1 MDFLCALCV
10 SVVNFVRRPIFDM
23 FYRGCVNGCKY
34 GCLAALVLFLGACA
48 PAYADVRVIPTRFR
62 TPTPRPMVWPT
73 VAIPDPTATP
83 IPTAIPRC
91 WPEQL
96 PEGLHISASGSYTE
110 TENQA
115 VGPMVCRIQRD
126 SCAYYY
132 LVGDL
137 DPEILFARSEAPP
150 YDEED
155 ILMHP
160 DMIMP
165 LTTLRDLVA
174 AEWNGEVR
182 LLVTDAYDSL
192 LEHHLAQADFSRRY
206 SQHFEGR
213 SIDLV
218 TYPVNRALYPRLCAL
233 ARCAGFDWVHNEG
246 NHCHAS
252 INAPSLCLKCKD

>member
-1 MDFLCALCV
+1 MHYLDCA
-10 SVVNFVRRPIFDM
+10 D
-23 FYRGCVNGCKY
+23 GCKC
-34 GCLAALVLFLGACA
+34 GCLVALALLLGACA

-62 TPTPRPMVWPT
+62 TPIPRPLVWSAMAAPDPT
-73 VAIPDPTATP
+73 STPVPTATP
-83 IPTAIPRC
+83 RC
-91 WPEQL
+91 SPDQL
-96 PEGLHISASGSYTE
+96 PEGFHISASGSYTE

-115 VGPMVCRIQRD
+115 AGPMVCRIERG
-126 SCAYYY
+126 SCAYYS
-132 LVGDL
+132 LVGSL
-137 DPEILFARSEAPP
+137 DPEVLFARSEEPP

-155 ILMHP
+155 TLMHP
-160 DMIMP
+160 DMILP

-174 AEWNGEVR
+174 AEWNGEVH

-192 LEHHLAQADFSRRY
+192 LEHDLAQSNMDRKY

-233 ARCAGFDWVHNEG
+233 AHCAGFDWVHNEG

-252 INAPSLCLKCKD
+252 INAPSLCLQCNN